1 MKRYLHLASIA
12 LLLSASISRSV
23 AFERKPFDRSR
34 FAQAEAAGKQA
45 VAAAAT
51 ESPASATAA
60 PAAVK
65 PTPAFVELFGKSLL
79 TDKGKKAD
87 LTELNGKTVAL
98 YFSASWCPPCR
109 AFSPLLVDLAK
120 KLQSGGKPF
129 VIVLVGCDQTE
140 QKALAYMKDH
150 KMPGYLVPPEA
161 DENKALCKRYGVSGI
176 PKLVII
182 DSHGDA
188 IDLAGRS
195 TVQSSQ
201 GDADAVW
208 SKWAP

>member
-1 MKRYLHLASIA
+1 MKHPIAIPLAA
-12 LLLSASISRSV
+12 LALATV
-23 AFERKPFDRSR
+23 CCANAGAFERNPFDRSR
-34 FAQAEAAGKQA
+34 FAQTEAAGKQA

-51 ESPASATAA
+51 EAPASATAA
-60 PAAVK
+60 PAAAK
-65 PTPAFVELFGKSLL
+65 PNPAFVELFGKSLL

-87 LTELNGKTVAL
+87 LTELTGKTIAL

-120 KLQSGGKPF
+120 KLQSQGKPF
-129 VIVLVGCDQTE
+129 VIVLIGCDQTE
-140 QKALAYMKDH
+140 QKALDYMKSH
-150 KMPGYLVPPEA
+150 KMTGYLVPPEA
-161 DENKALCKRYGVSGI
+161 DENKALCKRYSVSGI

-195 TVQSSQ
+195 TVQSDPDSAW
-201 GDADAVW
+201 DKW
-208 SKWAP
+208 SR

>member
-1 MKRYLHLASIA
+1 MKRPFAFALAA
-12 LLLSASISRSV
+12 LLLAASVSRSG
-23 AFERKPFDRSR
+23 AFERKHFDRSR

-51 ESPASATAA
+51 QSPASAAAA
-60 PAAVK
+60 PAAAK
-65 PTPAFVELFGKSLL
+65 PNPAFVELFGKSLL

-87 LTELNGKTVAL
+87 VAELNGKTVAL

-120 KLQSGGKPF
+120 KLQSEGKPF

-161 DENKALCKRYGVSGI
+161 DENKALCKRYSVSGI

-195 TVQSSQ
+195 TVQS
-201 GDADAVW
+201 DPDTAWDKW
-208 SKWAP
+208 SR